1 MRISDWISDV
11 CSSDLVPGH
20 RRTAAPQATDRIQRG
35 EGIAM
40 NAMKLAMPALL
51 ATATLLVAC
60 QTPAPAPEPAPPPP
74 VVQSQELSTDG
85 LFAFGKS
92 EIADDGV
99 EGRDQS
105 DAFAADLLAGP
116 PYEIVHVIGHSDRI
130 GNADANVALST
141 RRANSVRDYLLEKGV
156 PADKIGRAHV

>member
-1 MRISDWISDV
+1 
-11 CSSDLVPGH
+11 
-20 RRTAAPQATDRIQRG
+20 
-35 EGIAM
+35 
-40 NAMKLAMPALL
+40 MPALL

-74 VVQSQELSTDG
+74 VVQSQEVSTDG

-99 EGRDQS
+99 EGRAQL

-130 GNADANVALST
+130 GHADANVALST
-141 RRANSVRDYLLEKGV
+141 RRPNSVRDYLPGKGG
-156 PADKIGRAHV
+156 PAHRTTAVGPGRARPGVEGGAQDRAPLIDRLGPKRR

>member
-1 MRISDWISDV
+1 MRISDWSSDV
-11 CSSDLVPGH
+11 CSSDLGH

-85 LFAFGKS
+85 LVAFGKS

-99 EGRDQS
+99 EGRAQL
-105 DAFAADLLAGP
+105 DAIAADLNTEEHQGGKTDVSP
-116 PYEIVHVIGHSDRI
+116 VK
-130 GNADANVALST
+130 T
-141 RRANSVRDYLLEKGV
+141 RGC
-156 PADKIGRAHV
+156 P

>member
-1 MRISDWISDV
+1 
-11 CSSDLVPGH
+11 
-20 RRTAAPQATDRIQRG
+20 
-35 EGIAM
+35 M

-99 EGRDQS
+99 EGRAQL

-116 PYEIVHVIGHSDRI
+116 PYEIVHVIRSEEHTSELQSLMRI
-130 GNADANVALST
+130 SYAVFCLQKKKTT
-141 RRANSVRDYLLEKGV
+141 RTHKTNQEYQ
-156 PADKIGRAHV
+156 

>member
-1 MRISDWISDV
+1 
-11 CSSDLVPGH
+11 
-20 RRTAAPQATDRIQRG
+20 
-35 EGIAM
+35 M

-92 EIADDGV
+92 DIADDGV
-99 EGRDQS
+99 EGRAQL
-105 DAFAADLLAGP
+105 DAFAADLLARP
-116 PYEIVHVIGHSDRI
+116 PYEIVHVTGHSDSYRHP
-130 GNADANVALST
+130 DATDAPST
-141 RRANSVRDYLLEKGV
+141 RCGQDLKGALYEDRASVLVDLRG
-156 PADKIGRAHV
+156 GRINKHK